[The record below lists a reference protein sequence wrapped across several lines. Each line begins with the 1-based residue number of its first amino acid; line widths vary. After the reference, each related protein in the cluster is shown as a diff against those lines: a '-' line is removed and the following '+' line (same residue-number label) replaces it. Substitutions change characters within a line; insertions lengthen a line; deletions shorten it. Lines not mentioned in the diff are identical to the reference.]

1 MSYTATVILNIV
13 VTMVAVISMFVL
25 MGLTGI
31 FSMGQASFMC
41 VGAYVAGL
49 LVTKTS
55 VPFLPALL
63 LAIVGGMLSAFLVG
77 IPIMK
82 LRRDYVALVTLLF
95 GEAIVALLNTFSN
108 VTGGAMGINRIPR
121 SINLV
126 IGFIILAIVIYMVLH
141 FKNSKFGRQCIA
153 VKNDEISAASMGINV
168 TRIKM
173 TAFVF
178 AGGLTALSGAMLAF
192 VTSYID
198 PNSFGSAKSIEWI
211 SIVFIGGINSLSGS
225 VVMALVFSVITELL
239 RTTSTLR
246 TLAQCLIILVIINFV
261 PNGLFGE
268 HEFSDIGRWIRKKLR
283 LSKKGSEKMIATGDR
298 KEKKA

>member
-1 MSYTATVILNIV
+1 MSYNVTVILNVAI
-13 VTMVAVISMFVL
+13 TMVAVISMFVL

-41 VGAYVAGL
+41 IGAYIVGILA
-49 LVTKTS
+49 TKS
-55 VPFLPALL
+55 NVPFLLTL
-63 LAIVGGMLSAFLVG
+63 ILAVIGGMIAAFLVG

-82 LRRDYVALVTLLF
+82 LRRDYVALITLAF
-95 GEAIVALLNTFSN
+95 GEAIVAVLNTFSN
-108 VTGGAMGINRIPR
+108 VTGGAMGINKIPR
-121 SINLV
+121 NINLV
-126 IGFIILAIVIYMVLH
+126 IGFIILAAVVYLVLN
-141 FKNSKFGRQCIA
+141 FKDSRFGRQCIA

-178 AGGLTALSGAMLAF
+178 AGGLTALSGAMLAYA
-192 VTSYID
+192 TSYID

-211 SIVFIGGINSLSGS
+211 GIVFIGGINSLSGS
-225 VVMALVFSVITELL
+225 VVMALVISLMTEML

-246 TLAQCLIILVIINFV
+246 TLIQSLLILGIINFV

-268 HEFSDIGRWIRKKLR
+268 HEFKDIYCWMKKQLEK
-283 LSKKGSEKMIATGDR
+283 LSGKAKKGEMK
-298 KEKKA
+298 